1 MSARIE
7 LSATRDGNGILGNF
21 YRVSAWQGSRYLG
34 EQIFAGYTKRESLR
48 RAREIVK
55 DRGELFAS

>member
-1 MSARIE
+1 MSERIE
-7 LSATRDGNGILGNF
+7 LMATRDGNAISGNF
-21 YRVSAWQGSRYLG
+21 YRVSAWRGSTYLG

-55 DRGELFAS
+55 NRGELFA